1 MTSIIPFGAADVSRR
16 ASPSTH
22 KRGRTI
28 SAREHRL
35 NDEIRVR
42 EIRLIDETGKQ
53 LGIYPTR
60 EALRMAEDHGV
71 DLVEIAPNANPPVC
85 RLLDYSKFMYDK
97 GKKDREARRAQKQI
111 DIKEIRLRP
120 KTAVHDMLIKVRQA
134 RDFLAEGAKV
144 RIRIRFRGRE
154 ITHQEIARDLLAK
167 MAEALGED
175 AIVEQRPMM
184 DAMTM
189 LMVLTPSGK
198 IEKKPSQPEEPTSA

>member
-1 MTSIIPFGAADVSRR
+1 MARVIPYGAADVGRR
-16 ASPSTH
+16 VSPSTH

-60 EALRMAEDHGV
+60 EALRMAEDKGV

-85 RLLDYSKFMYDK
+85 RLLDYSKFMYER
-97 GKKDREARRAQKQI
+97 GKKEREARRSQKQL

-120 KTAVHDMLIKVRQA
+120 KTAEHDMLMKVRQA

-175 AIVEQRPMM
+175 AIVEQRPAM

-189 LMVLTPSGK
+189 LMIVAPSGK